1 MAESTNDQPKD
12 EKPAGESA
20 DKANKKEIED
30 GKAMAILAYI
40 LAPIPY
46 FAEKKNKFVRY
57 HAVQGMNFFIVVVGY
72 IIVANIINRI
82 VWEAVAGNCVRSI
95 YSGSLSGCS
104 SGMVSFVSWILG
116 LIGLGLGIIAI
127 IGIINAVQ
135 GQKKELPIFGKL
147 KIIKK

>member
-1 MAESTNDQPKD
+1 MAESSNNQPKD

-57 HAVQGMNFFIVVVGY
+57 HAIQGMNLFIVA
-72 IIVANIINRI
+72 VAYSILASIINNI
-82 VWEAVAGNCVRSI
+82 VWKAVAGNCVRSL
-95 YSGSLSGCS
+95 YSGSWGGCS
-104 SGMVSFVSWILG
+104 GGMASFVSWIIG
-116 LIGLGLGIIAI
+116 LIGLGIGIIAI